1 MVKTRLFINIEGH
14 KTPSQNKM
22 EKIIITP
29 IVSNHNTKWER
40 VNSWSVGTKDGSSIV
55 CFSMEEALNVKQLL
69 ETKNILK

>member
-1 MVKTRLFINIEGH
+1 
-14 KTPSQNKM
+14 M

-40 VNSWSVGTKDGSSIV
+40 VNSWTVGTKDGSSVV
-55 CFSMEEALNVKQLL
+55 CYSMEEALNVKQLL